1 MQEKHYPKIN
11 ERIIDETLANG
22 LKIRI
27 IPKPGF
33 TKAYAQ
39 LSVNYGS
46 VDAKFD
52 AGNGIVIPPK
62 GVAHFLEHKVFEQP
76 DGGNALATFAQTG
89 ASPNAFTSKN
99 MTAYHFSC
107 TENFDRNLEI
117 LLDFVTTPY
126 FTDENVAKEQGI
138 IGQEIGMVNDR
149 PHFKVYENLHEALFS
164 IHPARDS
171 IIGTVESIGQ
181 ITRKVLDD
189 CYRTFYIP
197 SNMLLTVAGDV
208 DPNKVI
214 DTAEAMLVK
223 KYITPP
229 VRDYG
234 DEPESVAKREICE
247 RAECNMPIFAFGF
260 KKKMETNGRQGM
272 LNRLYAELAC
282 DLLFG
287 ESSQFYFDAYR
298 DGVINTEFCAETAFY
313 SGYGVVVLS
322 GESRDPDEV
331 LSRVLSVSKNIDDN
345 YFKRVTRAN
354 IGVRLREF
362 DTFSS
367 VCRSVTSAHF
377 AGYDYFDVFE
387 AFEKIEKRDIME
399 FIADIFREDNL
410 AVSKI
415 LPLGGED
422 YE

>member
-1 MQEKHYPKIN
+1 MQEKLYPKIN
-11 ERIIDETLANG
+11 ERVIDETLANG

-46 VDAKFD
+46 IDAAFD

-89 ASPNAFTSKN
+89 ASPNAYTSKK

-107 TENFDRNLEI
+107 TEKFDRNLEI

-126 FTDENVAKEQGI
+126 FTDENVLKEQGI

-149 PHFKVYENLHEALFS
+149 PHFKVYENLHEALFYN
-164 IHPARDS
+164 HPARDS

-197 SNMLLTVAGDV
+197 SNMILTVSGDV
-208 DPNKVI
+208 DPARVI

-223 KYITPP
+223 KYIAPP
-229 VRDYG
+229 SRDYG
-234 DEPESVAKREICE
+234 VEPENVAKHEICE

-260 KKKMETNGRQGM
+260 KRKLETSGKKGM

-287 ESSQFYFDAYR
+287 ESSQFYYDAYR
-298 DGVINTEFCAETAFY
+298 DGVINTEFSAESAFY
-313 SGYGVVVLS
+313 PGYAIIVLS
-322 GESRDPDEV
+322 GESRNPEEV
-331 LSRVLSVSKNIDDN
+331 LSRAMKVSKNIDDN

-354 IGVRLREF
+354 MGMRLREF
-362 DTFSS
+362 DAFGS
-367 VCRSVTSAHF
+367 VCRSVAGAYF

-387 AFEKIEKRDIME
+387 AFEKIEKRDIIE
-399 FIADIFREDNL
+399 FIADMFCEDNL
-410 AVSKI
+410 AISKI

-422 YE
+422 DE

>member
-1 MQEKHYPKIN
+1 MQEKLYPKIN
-11 ERIIDETLANG
+11 EKLISETLANG
-22 LKIRI
+22 LEIKI

-33 TKAYAQ
+33 SKAYAQ

-46 VDAKFD
+46 IDAAFD
-52 AGNGIVIPPK
+52 AGEGIVIPPK

-89 ASPNAFTSKN
+89 ASPNAFTSKT
-99 MTAYHFSC
+99 MTAYHFSS
-107 TENFDRNLEI
+107 TEKFDRNLEI

-149 PHFKVYENLHEALFS
+149 PHFKVYENLHEALFCT
-164 IHPARDS
+164 HPARDS

-197 SNMLLTVAGDV
+197 SNMVLTVAGDV
-208 DPNKVI
+208 DPSRVI

-223 KYITPP
+223 KYIAPP
-229 VRDYG
+229 KRDYG
-234 DEPESVAKREICE
+234 VEPEVVAKREICE
-247 RAECNMPIFAFGF
+247 KAECSLPIFAFGF
-260 KKKMETNGRQGM
+260 KKKLETRGKSGM

-287 ESSQFYFDAYR
+287 ESSQLYSDAYR

-313 SGYGVVVLS
+313 PGVGIVAIS

-331 LSRVLSVSKNIDDN
+331 LSRVMNVSKSIDDN
-345 YFKRVTRAN
+345 YFKRVICASL
-354 IGVRLREF
+354 GARLREF
-362 DTFSS
+362 DSFGS
-367 VCRSVTSAHF
+367 VCRSVASAHF
-377 AGYDYFDVFE
+377 AGYDYFDIFE
-387 AFEKIEKRDIME
+387 AFEKIEKRDIMN
-399 FIADIFREDNL
+399 FIADMFSEDNL
-410 AVSKI
+410 AISKI
-415 LPLGGED
+415 LPLGGEGN
-422 YE
+422 E